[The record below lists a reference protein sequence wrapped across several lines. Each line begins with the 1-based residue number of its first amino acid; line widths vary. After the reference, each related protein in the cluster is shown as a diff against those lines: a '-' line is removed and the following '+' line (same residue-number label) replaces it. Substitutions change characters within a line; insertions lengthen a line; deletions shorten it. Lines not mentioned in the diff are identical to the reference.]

1 MRNQYNRKALIFN
14 EDTQEFESGT
24 PLKKNETIKIVP
36 ISRDLSGKQL
46 RYLKDKDCIEWHN
59 DNLGGFV
66 FMYFNDLI
74 YNENFN
80 LELATISRI
89 IYLATYI
96 DYDNN
101 LVLNNEYACG
111 HKKEFMTKKD
121 IKRVMELSDRAFLN
135 FFKEVTEKEI
145 LIEIEKNKRYKI
157 NEQYFKRGKL
167 SKEDKN
173 RGNFTRVYIKTVR
186 KLYVNTEPRNHKC
199 LSYMF
204 KLLPFIDLRTN
215 LLVFNPNQETEDLQK
230 ITLRDIGDFFGISKD
245 RKNLNKFLD
254 NNLFKIFIYEDGK
267 KYWILNE
274 IFVKNGGS
282 LNDYFAINPMLF
294 YGGNEYDNISF
305 VMKQLLV
312 K

>member
-1 MRNQYNRKALIFN
+1 MRNQYNKKLLVFN
-14 EDTQEFESGT
+14 EDTQEFESAT
-24 PLKKNETIKIVP
+24 PLKDDETFEIV
-36 ISRDLSGKQL
+36 RKTKDLNGKQL
-46 RYLKDKDCIEWHN
+46 RYLKDKDCIERHN

-66 FMYFNDLI
+66 FMYFSDLI
-74 YNENFN
+74 YNKNFD

-101 LVLNNEYACG
+101 LVLNNEYSCNL
-111 HKKEFMTKKD
+111 KKEFMTKKD
-121 IKRVMELSDRAFLN
+121 IKEVMKLGKCAFSQ
-135 FFKEVTEKEI
+135 FFNEVTEKEI
-145 LIEIEKNKRYKI
+145 LIEVEKNKRYKI

-167 SKEDKN
+167 TKEDKN

-186 KLYVNTEPRNHKC
+186 KLYVNTNSRNHKC

-274 IFVKNGGS
+274 IFVKNGGG
-282 LNDYFAINPMLF
+282 LDDYFAINPMLF

-305 VMKQLLV
+305 VIKQLLV

>member
-1 MRNQYNRKALIFN
+1 MRNKYNKKLLVFN
-14 EDTQEFESGT
+14 EDTQEFESAT
-24 PLKKNETIKIVP
+24 PLKDNETFEIVP
-36 ISRDLSGKQL
+36 KTKDLNGKQI

-96 DYDNN
+96 DYDNT
-101 LVLNNEYACG
+101 LVLNNRYSSNI
-111 HKKEFMTKKD
+111 KKEFMSKKD
-121 IKRVMELSDRAFLN
+121 IKEAMRLSKEGFRQ

-145 LIEIEKNKRYKI
+145 LIEIEKNKKYKI
-157 NEQYFKRGKL
+157 NEQYFKRGTL
-167 SKEDKN
+167 TKEDKN
-173 RGNFTRVYIKTVR
+173 RGNFTRVYIKTIR
-186 KLYVNTEPRNHKC
+186 KLYFYTEPRNHKC

-204 KLLPFIDLRTN
+204 KLLPFIDLKTN

-254 NNLFKIFIYEDGK
+254 NNLFKIFIYENGK

-274 IFVKNGGS
+274 IFIKNGGG
-282 LNDYFAINPMLF
+282 LDDYFAINPMLF
-294 YGGNEYDNISF
+294 YGGNEYENISTL
-305 VMKQLLV
+305 MKQLLV